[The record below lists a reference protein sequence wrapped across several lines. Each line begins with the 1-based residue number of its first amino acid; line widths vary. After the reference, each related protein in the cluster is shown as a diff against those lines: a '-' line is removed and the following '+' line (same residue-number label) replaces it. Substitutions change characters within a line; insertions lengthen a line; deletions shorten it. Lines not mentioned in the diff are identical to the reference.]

1 MFLNFRKEWNQCNCP
16 KCSRGH
22 SPARGSQ
29 HRQSTEVSDFA
40 AIWRFVVLILL
51 LNYVQHKKV
60 GRPIKN
66 LSVILKTI
74 SYQNKI

>member
-40 AIWRFVVLILL
+40 AIWRFVLILL
-51 LNYVQHKKV
+51 LNYIQPQAGGKAHKK
-60 GRPIKN
+60 P
-66 LSVILKTI
+66 
-74 SYQNKI
+74 

>member
-29 HRQSTEVSDFA
+29 HRQSTEVPDFA
-40 AIWRFVVLILL
+40 AIWRFVLILL
-51 LNYVQHKKV
+51 LNYVQPQAGGKAHKK
-60 GRPIKN
+60 P
-66 LSVILKTI
+66 
-74 SYQNKI
+74 